1 MNFLLLQSLSHN
13 DLGAAV
19 DLDHR
24 CLGGLWT
31 ENGYQRE
38 IDSPNSDLF
47 GLYLNQSAGQS
58 TPAQSDQS
66 HPNQLHPNQLHPD
79 RSHQLNQLNQRQT
92 APSSADQQLPRLIG
106 LACVWAILNEA
117 HITLLAID
125 SDYRGQGLGQTLLYA
140 LLVSAHQRQME
151 WATLEVRV
159 SNRPALLLYQKFGFE
174 QVGQRPGYYQDTGE
188 AALILWRKG
197 LQKPS
202 FQTCLQQWHNEIE
215 LRLHQANY
223 HLSAPSLWSGS
234 DPLASEET
242 APTALVDSVAADYSS
257 VSLLD

>member
-1 MNFLLLQSLSHN
+1 MNFLLLQPLPHS
-13 DLGAAV
+13 DLAAAV
-19 DLDHR
+19 DLDCR

-47 GLYLNQSAGQS
+47 GLYL
-58 TPAQSDQS
+58 QS
-66 HPNQLHPNQLHPD
+66 HQFLQSHQSLQSQPALEQPNQQLALTRPG
-79 RSHQLNQLNQRQT
+79 QE
-92 APSSADQQLPRLIG
+92 SSILIG

-117 HITLLAID
+117 HITLLAVD
-125 SDYRGQGLGQTLLYA
+125 GHYRGQGLGQTLLYA
-140 LLVSAHQRQME
+140 LLASAQQRQME

-159 SNRPALLLYQKFGFE
+159 SNQPAILLYQKFGFE

-202 FQTCLQQWHNEIE
+202 FQTCLQQWRSEIE
-215 LRLHQANY
+215 LRLHRAHYQ
-223 HLSAPSLWSGS
+223 LSAPGLWGWS
-234 DPLASEET
+234 DQLAVEQS
-242 APTALVDSVAADYSS
+242 DSPDPVEVDYSA
-257 VSLLD
+257 VSPLD

>member
-1 MNFLLLQSLSHN
+1 VNFLLLQPLSPSEVT
-13 DLGAAV
+13 AAV
-19 DLDHR
+19 DLDRR

-47 GLYLNQSAGQS
+47 GLYLCPSPPEQSAQANLTG
-58 TPAQSDQS
+58 AV
-66 HPNQLHPNQLHPD
+66 PNP
-79 RSHQLNQLNQRQT
+79 
-92 APSSADQQLPRLIG
+92 QLPRSQPGHQEPLLIG

-117 HITLLAID
+117 HITLLAVD
-125 SDYRGQGLGQTLLYA
+125 ANYRGQGLGQTLLYA
-140 LLVSAHQRQME
+140 LLASAHQRQME

-159 SNRPALLLYQKFGFE
+159 SNQPAILLYQKFGFE

-202 FQTCLQQWHNEIE
+202 FQTCLHQWHSEV
-215 LRLHQANY
+215 LQRLHQANY
-223 HLSAPSLWSGS
+223 QLSAPCLWAEQGNTQ
-234 DPLASEET
+234 DNIT
-242 APTALVDSVAADYSS
+242 ADQSTAFESREPQADYSS
-257 VSLLD
+257 SGSSELGANWT